1 MWLLARTDDDPT
13 TTTAAAAAADTAAR
27 STHPARRAPKTRPEP
42 STNAELA
49 NEDPDTAT
57 PPLHMDQQLDESD
70 PSNRHQNAR

>member
-57 PPLHMDQQLDESD
+57 PPLQWTSSTTDG
-70 PSNRHQNAR
+70 SNCHQKPR